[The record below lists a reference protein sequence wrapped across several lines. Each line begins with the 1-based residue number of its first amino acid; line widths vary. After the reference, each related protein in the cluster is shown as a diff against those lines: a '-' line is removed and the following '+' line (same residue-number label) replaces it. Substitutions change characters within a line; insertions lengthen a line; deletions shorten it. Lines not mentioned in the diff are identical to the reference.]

1 MMAEEQ
7 SQQNSDMV
15 YLTDNKSQRLYMI
28 TYSNINKNIFP
39 TRESFGRACA
49 MAFGGNKV
57 LYFACAEEDHKTS
70 NNKHYHVAIK
80 LNPSQRWKTAKDNL
94 LKNFGVVAN
103 FASSPNGG
111 MYAGAY
117 RNAQNYQ

>member
-1 MMAEEQ
+1 
-7 SQQNSDMV
+7 
-15 YLTDNKSQRLYMI
+15 
-28 TYSNINKNIFP
+28 
-39 TRESFGRACA
+39 

-111 MYAGAY
+111 MYAGATDMQLKKTMKFFMETVS
-117 RNAQNYQ
+117 RNTQNYQ